1 MWTWLASLLGG
12 PIVNAIIGAYK
23 ARLEA
28 QNTTDAQAA
37 DLAKAEILGEIEA
50 RRAERDI
57 LVAEQ
62 GHWFTRSVRPL
73 LGIAAAILTWK
84 ILVWDL
90 ALGQW
95 THGRTD
101 MLSDQSFWLLTTI
114 IGAYMGGRTLEKV
127 AQVFKR

>member
-50 RRAERDI
+50 RKAERD
-57 LVAEQ
+57 LLQSEQ
-62 GHWFTRSVRPL
+62 GWWVTACIRPL
-73 LGIAAAILTWK
+73 FALPFIIFAWK
-84 ILVWDL
+84 IVVWDKVLGWGVTDGLDPNMWNVFL
-90 ALGQW
+90 AVV
-95 THGRTD
+95 T
-101 MLSDQSFWLLTTI
+101 
-114 IGAYMGGRTLEKV
+114 AYFGGRTIEKCV
-127 AQVFKR
+127 RIFKR